1 MWQQEEMSTPVSI
14 LLFNTP
20 VYTGAP
26 VALSRAGSSRGEDGE
41 GEKEAYL
48 TGSFCVFLALQVFHA
63 FSVSHPHMI
72 TFLIL
77 QGVSFLRLLYQT
89 RPESYFLASKGLVEK
104 DKSFLVCMLPLS
116 LLLKSPV

>member
-1 MWQQEEMSTPVSI
+1 MPQHTPPLMDLRNLIGAFFFQNVEQEEMSTPVST

-48 TGSFCVFLALQVFHA
+48 TGSFCIFLALQVFHD
-63 FSVSHPHMI
+63 FSVSHPQMI

-77 QGVSFLRLLYQT
+77 QT
-89 RPESYFLASKGLVEK
+89 
-104 DKSFLVCMLPLS
+104 
-116 LLLKSPV
+116 